1 MLGSAS
7 HDRVDRLP
15 ALAARAEPVR
25 VWIDA
30 FRTAFCDMTGHH
42 AAGAKETIGR
52 HSAEPQRWC
61 VRQSRNALLRSDLG
75 KYP

>member
-1 MLGSAS
+1 
-7 HDRVDRLP
+7 
-15 ALAARAEPVR
+15 

-30 FRTAFCDMTGHH
+30 FRTTFCDMTGHH